1 MLQSLLYSIS
11 GRHKKMGVLFL
22 KSQVLYENIKKELSF
37 LKDVESSEEK
47 PRGWKFSKRFIVKLN
62 Y

>member
-47 PRGWKFSKRFIVKLN
+47 PRG
-62 Y
+62 